1 MIPKANT
8 MKKRKL
14 SIRSSRSRAIVC
26 LVTTSFALTAH
37 VGRAQQLEAVR
48 VVSRPLDQT
57 VILPGEFTPYLG
69 VAIHAKVAGFVQ
81 RVEVDRGSVVKEG
94 QLLATIVAPELTA
107 QRAEAEAKVQTA
119 EAQRA
124 EAEARVTAA
133 QSTYERMKAASATP
147 GVIAGN
153 ELIQAEKQLEAERA
167 KVTADKSAVEA
178 ARAAVKAIQELEAY
192 LRVTAPFSGVVTTRN
207 VHPGALVGTGESSL
221 PMFELE
227 TVNHLRLVIPVPE
240 AEVGG
245 IVQGAKVAFA
255 VPAYPSE
262 TFAATV
268 TRIARSIDAKTRT
281 MPVELDVVNTNGRLA
296 AGMYPAV
303 KWPIRA
309 KQPIL
314 LVPNSSVVSTS
325 ERMFVV
331 RVKNGSAEWID
342 VKKGTAKGDL
352 VEVIGP
358 LHEGETVLLR
368 GTDEVREGAHL
379 NIRMRPANKG

>member
-1 MIPKANT
+1 MR
-8 MKKRKL
+8 KRKL
-14 SIRSSRSRAIVC
+14 SLAHFCRSVCFAVIVFD
-26 LVTTSFALTAH
+26 SIG

-48 VVSRPLDQT
+48 IISRPLDQT
-57 VILPGEFTPYLG
+57 VVLPGEFTPYLK

-94 QLLATIVAPELTA
+94 QLLATIIAPELSA

-119 EAQRA
+119 EAQGA
-124 EAEARVTAA
+124 EAEARVAA
-133 QSTYERMKAASATP
+133 VQSTYERMKAASATP

-153 ELIQAEKQLEAERA
+153 ELIQAEKQLDAERA
-167 KVTADKSAVEA
+167 KATADKSAVEA

-227 TVNHLRLVIPVPE
+227 TVNRLRLVVPVPE

-245 IVQGAKVAFA
+245 IVKRAKVAFS
-255 VPAYPSE
+255 VPAYPGE
-262 TFAATV
+262 TFAGTV
-268 TRIARSIDAKTRT
+268 IRIARSIDAKTRT
-281 MPVELDVVNTNGRLA
+281 MPVELDVLNTNGRLA

-309 KQPIL
+309 RQSIL

-325 ERMFVV
+325 ERMFVI
-331 RVKNGSAEWID
+331 RVKNGSAEWVD
-342 VKKGTAKGDL
+342 VKKGPAQGDL

-358 LHEGETVLLR
+358 LHQGDTVLVR

-379 NIRMRPANKG
+379 NVRMRPASKG